1 MEMWGRPFG
10 APLCIAADLETGL
23 QAGLARYANFSGVKL
38 RASAGQAHWQQ
49 GVIERHGQW
58 FQDIL
63 RRVID
68 EKSIDEEDIDLAI
81 AHTTQA
87 KNELRRRHGYSPCQA
102 VFGKDPRSPEELL
115 AGNDEEQVLE
125 LLTADRKRQREM
137 AVRTAAR
144 VASFRSQVD
153 VKLRKGLIQKARV
166 KRGEYAI
173 GEMVCFYRLDKAGT
187 TSKRGRWRGPGLIL
201 GQEGGNWW
209 ISYAGRCHLVAEEHM
224 RPSTAE
230 ELGDL
235 FASRVARSDLE
246 KLLFSDPNDPTV
258 YSGPD
263 HLDQAEPGDEDQ
275 AMNEDDLDEDV
286 PMGHQLPEGDLLPG
300 GPLDRDTKTG
310 NLPGVQVP
318 TERHH
323 ADGGRRQRPEASRM
337 KPLCSRSAK
346 HSGPSRSSSK
356 RSCPGV

>member
-81 AHTTQA
+81 A
-87 KNELRRRHGYSPCQA
+87 
-102 VFGKDPRSPEELL
+102 
-115 AGNDEEQVLE
+115 QVLE

-144 VASFRSQVD
+144 VAFFRSQVD